1 MILSHSKQFIFIH
14 IYKNAGTSIQAA
26 LKKWNSLEQNL
37 LLKGLRKITK
47 IEIYGL
53 GYMSR
58 LKMMDSL
65 KNSHTNLSDLEK
77 YLPADL
83 FQSYFKFAFVRNPW
97 SWQVS
102 LYEFGKQDTKHF
114 QHELLNKFDFRD
126 YISWR
131 VENEV
136 KFQTD
141 FILNNKGDLGMNYLG
156 RFEELYQ
163 DFECLCNHLN
173 IQAILPKKNV
183 SLTKDYRTYYDEKTA
198 QIIGEVFKKDIENF
212 GYDFD
217 GISSTIVPKFPVQQ
231 LINCPR

>member
-1 MILSHSKQFIFIH
+1 M
-14 IYKNAGTSIQAA
+14 
-26 LKKWNSLEQNL
+26 
-37 LLKGLRKITK
+37 
-47 IEIYGL
+47 

-58 LKMMDSL
+58 LKMIYRL
-65 KNSHTNLSDLEK
+65 KYSHTNLRDLEK
-77 YLPADL
+77 YLPESL
-83 FQSYFKFAFVRNPW
+83 LQSYFKFAIVRNPW

-173 IQAILPKKNV
+173 TVSYTHLTLPTMLWV
-183 SLTKDYRTYYDEKTA
+183 
-198 QIIGEVFKKDIENF
+198 
-212 GYDFD
+212 
-217 GISSTIVPKFPVQQ
+217 
-231 LINCPR
+231 

>member
-1 MILSHSKQFIFIH
+1 
-14 IYKNAGTSIQAA
+14 
-26 LKKWNSLEQNL
+26 
-37 LLKGLRKITK
+37 
-47 IEIYGL
+47 
-53 GYMSR
+53 MSR

-156 RFEELYQ
+156 
-163 DFECLCNHLN
+163 
-173 IQAILPKKNV
+173 KKG
-183 SLTKDYRTYYDEKTA
+183 SAATTIPPPPPPRLSTTKSPP
-198 QIIGEVFKKDIENF
+198 
-212 GYDFD
+212 
-217 GISSTIVPKFPVQQ
+217 SSTNWKVGRNTWRWRCSVRLRWRMRRKPSSDAP
-231 LINCPR
+231 P

>member
-1 MILSHSKQFIFIH
+1 M
-14 IYKNAGTSIQAA
+14 
-26 LKKWNSLEQNL
+26 
-37 LLKGLRKITK
+37 RKITK

-126 YISWR
+126 YS
-131 VENEV
+131 
-136 KFQTD
+136 
-141 FILNNKGDLGMNYLG
+141 
-156 RFEELYQ
+156 
-163 DFECLCNHLN
+163 H
-173 IQAILPKKNV
+173 
-183 SLTKDYRTYYDEKTA
+183 
-198 QIIGEVFKKDIENF
+198 FK
-212 GYDFD
+212 
-217 GISSTIVPKFPVQQ
+217 
-231 LINCPR
+231 